1 MYHNKKDFSGDP
13 SHSTG
18 SSYFKMMMM
27 MSEKKEKNRSKVN
40 TSVMKDLSC
49 TTASKVVSRDLSTA
63 S

>member
-1 MYHNKKDFSGDP
+1 
-13 SHSTG
+13 
-18 SSYFKMMMM
+18 